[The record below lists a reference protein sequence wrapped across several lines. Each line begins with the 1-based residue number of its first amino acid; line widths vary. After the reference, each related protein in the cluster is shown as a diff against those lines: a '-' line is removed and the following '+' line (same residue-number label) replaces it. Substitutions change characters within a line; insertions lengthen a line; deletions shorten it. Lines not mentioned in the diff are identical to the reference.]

1 MTEEPEQV
9 DVKRVLSEQ
18 QKAPQQLTVG
28 RRLYNALFPV
38 IGGLVLDFTDFVTF
52 GPIGIY
58 TGFLIGGLIGWL
70 ISSIYGFSTKKRL
83 LWALLSGIYCTIPV
97 TEFIPVAT
105 ILSAVARFDKIPPVQ
120 K

>member
-1 MTEEPEQV
+1 VTEEPEQV

-18 QKAPQQLTVG
+18 QEAPQQLTVG

-38 IGGLVLDFTDFVTF
+38 IGGLVLDLTDFVTF
-52 GPIGIY
+52 GPIGLY
-58 TGFLIGGLIGWL
+58 TGLLIGGLVGWL

-97 TEFIPVAT
+97 TEFVPVAT
-105 ILSAVARFDKIPPVQ
+105 ILSTIARFDKIPPVRN
-120 K
+120 

>member
-1 MTEEPEQV
+1 VTEEPEQV
-9 DVKRVLSEQ
+9 DVKRVLSERQ
-18 QKAPQQLTVG
+18 ESPQRLTVG
-28 RRLYNALFPV
+28 HRLYNALFPV

-58 TGFLIGGLIGWL
+58 FGLLTGGLIGWL

-97 TEFIPVAT
+97 TEFVPVAT

>member
-9 DVKRVLSEQ
+9 EVKRVLSEQ
-18 QKAPQQLTVG
+18 QKVPQQLTVG
-28 RRLYNALFPV
+28 RRLYNTLFPV

-58 TGFLIGGLIGWL
+58 TGLLIGGLIGWL

-83 LWALLSGIYCTIPV
+83 LWALVSGIYCTIPV

>member
-9 DVKRVLSEQ
+9 EVKRVLSEQ
-18 QKAPQQLTVG
+18 EVPRQLTVWH
-28 RRLYNALFPV
+28 RLYNALFPV
-38 IGGLVLDFTDFVTF
+38 IGGLILDFTDFVTF

-58 TGFLIGGLIGWL
+58 FGLLLGGLIGWL

-97 TEFIPVAT
+97 TEFVPVAT
-105 ILSAVARFDKIPPVQ
+105 ILSAVARFDKIPPAQ